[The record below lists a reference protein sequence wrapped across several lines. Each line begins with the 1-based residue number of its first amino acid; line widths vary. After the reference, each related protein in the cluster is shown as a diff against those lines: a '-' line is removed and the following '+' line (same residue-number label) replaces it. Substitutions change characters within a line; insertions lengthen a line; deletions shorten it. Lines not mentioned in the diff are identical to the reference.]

1 MNPQVKQQAD
11 AIEAKWDG
19 FLSKVGLRVQEVID
33 EANQGLDELI
43 AQHAKDHGP
52 MGAAFSALQARFR
65 GLGTKVDE
73 AWEKIDGEL
82 DEVRDQDDL
91 GSDDYSY
98 LSDTF
103 DRMCDKRR
111 KMSDDLDLHHYTIE
125 MKKNADW
132 ARRLREIAMQELQQ
146 PVPCS
151 QCGQPLAA
159 QHFQH
164 ATQIQCPAC
173 NSLNDIM
180 PGSAAAMFYQGLG
193 AHSLAAEASWQ
204 AWLAEREAKDK
215 LDRFRHATEYDR
227 WVYHQAARAYWTK
240 YYEEGLKVYPGFT
253 KDVAAA
259 VEAKMKHYVAW
270 DQPVD
275 AQKRELLGRIID
287 ASSKNDAATM
297 QQIVGSLPHFV
308 GLDDCIECLVE
319 RKHFPAA
326 EFLFGIKHQQDG
338 EDEPKAR
345 WVARELA
352 EMRKFLRA

>member
-11 AIEAKWDG
+11 AIAAKWDG
-19 FLSKVGLRVQEVID
+19 FLGKVQGRVQEVID
-33 EANQGLDELI
+33 EANQGLDQLI

-52 MGAAFSALQARFR
+52 MGAAFSAIQARFR

-73 AWEKIDGEL
+73 AWSKIDSEL

-91 GSDDYSY
+91 AADDYAY
-98 LSDTF
+98 VSDVF
-103 DRMCDKRR
+103 DRMCDKHR
-111 KMSDDLDLHHYTIE
+111 KMNDDLDLHHYTIE

-132 ARRLREIAMQELQQ
+132 ARRLRDIAMEELQR

-151 QCGQPLAA
+151 QCGQPLQA
-159 QHFQH
+159 QSFHQS
-164 ATQIQCPAC
+164 TQIQCPASH
-173 NSLNDIM
+173 SLNDIM

-193 AHSLAAEASWQ
+193 AHSLAAEASWN
-204 AWLAEREAKDK
+204 AWLAERAAKDK
-215 LDRFRHATEYDR
+215 LDKFRHPTEYDR
-227 WVYHQAARAYWTK
+227 WVYHQAARTYWTE
-240 YYEEGLKVYPGFT
+240 YYQRGLEVYPAFT
-253 KDVAAA
+253 KDVGAA
-259 VEAKMKHYVAW
+259 VEAKMKHYSAW

-287 ASSKNDAATM
+287 ASSKNDAGTL
-297 QQIVGSLPHFV
+297 QQIVSSLPHFIS
-308 GLDDCIECLVE
+308 LDDCIECLVE

-326 EFLFGIKHQQDG
+326 EFLFGIKHQRDQ

-345 WVARELA
+345 WVAKELA